1 MIRLADFCYR
11 RRRYVL
17 GAWVLAFVAIMI
29 AGGALPAEHRANY
42 QTPGAESGDAYRLL
56 GERFPARKGDSVKL
70 VFAGNIDD
78 PAVRAEADRVMAQA
92 AARPHVTGVSSPYAP
107 EGATQVAA
115 NRQVA
120 YAEVYFDQTFD
131 KLINSDPK
139 FQAHFLEAVDH
150 GRLENP
156 ALQVEVTTFVA
167 EQTLGSE
174 FIGLIFAAFILLLAF
189 GSALAMG
196 LPILTALFGLGI
208 GATLGGIASRFVETP
223 EWAATVATMIGLGV
237 GIDYA
242 LFIITRYRQG
252 LATGLSPREANLTA
266 MGTAGRAVLFA
277 GGTVVISLLG
287 MLTMGLSYL
296 DGVAASAVFAV
307 LVMLAASLTLLPAIL
322 GFVGRNI
329 DKLKVPFTGR
339 SSHQGTNAFWYRWSR
354 VVQRRP
360 WVAFAGGALVLLII
374 TTPVLS
380 LRFGFPDEG
389 NNLPKET
396 SRKAYDLLSSGFGPG
411 FNGPLLMVVDVT
423 DAANRDGAVG
433 RLTAAAQATD
443 GVAFVAPAVFNAAG
457 DTAIINV
464 FPDNKPQDEATGDLV
479 HRLRDTVIPA
489 SIAGTDA
496 TVDVGGFTAI
506 SIDQTDYITKRLP
519 IFIGSVVLLSFFLL
533 TTVFRSPLVALK
545 AGIMNLLSIAA
556 AYGVMSYA
564 VQGTWLGNLLNIPET
579 PIPAFVPMIMFAIL
593 FGLSMDY
600 EVFLL
605 SRIREEYLRT
615 GDNGVAVADGLA
627 ATARV
632 ITAAAAIMVFV
643 FGVFIFDPNVFIK
656 QIGLGL
662 TTAVLVDATIV
673 RMVLVP
679 ATMELL
685 GNANWWMPTMARQAP
700 ARGPHRGRG
709 LGAGR
714 AGHARWPA
722 TSSPPAA
729 GNHPSTTGAAAPQLA
744 GGRRGPLTWAHGPD
758 AGAGAHPRVP
768 HGEGAHHPRQLPPHP
783 QRPDVGVQPD
793 HQPPPGEQAGRGH
806 GEQRPASTCGG

>member
-17 GAWVLAFVAIMI
+17 GAWVLVFVAVMI

-42 QTPGAESGDAYRLL
+42 QTPGAESGDAYSLL
-56 GERFPARKGDSVKL
+56 NERFPARKGDSVKL

-78 PAVRAEADRVMAQA
+78 PAVQAEVDRVIAQA
-92 AARPHVTGVSSPYAP
+92 TARPHVTGASSPYSP
-107 EGATQVAA
+107 EGATQIAST
-115 NRQVA
+115 RQVA

-150 GRLENP
+150 GQLENP

-296 DGVAASAVFAV
+296 NGVAASAVFAV
-307 LVMLAASLTLLPAIL
+307 LVMLAASITLLPAIL

-339 SSHQGTNAFWYRWSR
+339 SSRQGTNAFWYRWSR

-374 TTPVLS
+374 TLPVLS
-380 LRFGFPDEG
+380 LRLGFPDEG

-411 FNGPLLMVVDVT
+411 FNGPLLMVVDVK
-423 DAANRDGAVG
+423 DAATGAGAVG

-443 GVAFVAPAVFNAAG
+443 GVAFVAPPVFNQAG

-464 FPDNKPQDEATGDLV
+464 FPDNKPQDEATAELV

-489 SIAGTDA
+489 TIAGSDA

-545 AGIMNLLSIAA
+545 AGVMNLLSIAA

-685 GNANWWMPTMARQAP
+685 GNANWWMPRWLDKLLPEVHIEGEASVQAEL
-700 ARGPHRGRG
+700 AT
-709 LGAGR
+709 LLAGEEL
-714 AGHARWPA
+714 
-722 TSSPPAA
+722 
-729 GNHPSTTGAAAPQLA
+729 TGAS
-744 GGRRGPLTWAHGPD
+744 R
-758 AGAGAHPRVP
+758 
-768 HGEGAHHPRQLPPHP
+768 
-783 QRPDVGVQPD
+783 
-793 HQPPPGEQAGRGH
+793 
-806 GEQRPASTCGG
+806 

>member
-1 MIRLADFCYR
+1 MIRIADFCYR
-11 RRRYVL
+11 RRRFVL
-17 GAWVLAFVAIMI
+17 LAWVLVFVGVMV
-29 AGGALPAEHRANY
+29 AGSSLPARHRANY
-42 QTPGAESGDAYRLL
+42 QTPGAESGKAYGLL
-56 GERFPARKGDSVKL
+56 GERFPARQGDSIKL
-70 VFAGNIDD
+70 VFAGAIDD
-78 PAVRAEADRVMAQA
+78 PAVRTQVEAAIA
-92 AARPHVTGVSSPYAP
+92 TASTRPHVTGVSSPYAAD
-107 EGATQVAA
+107 GATQVSAD
-115 NRQVA
+115 RHVA
-120 YAEVYFDQTFD
+120 YADVYFDKTFD
-131 KLINSDPK
+131 KLANSDPK
-139 FQAHFLEAVDH
+139 FQKNFLDAVPH
-150 GRLENP
+150 GQQPGLDI
-156 ALQVEVTTFVA
+156 EVSTFVA

-196 LPILTALFGLGI
+196 LPIVTALFGLGI

-242 LFIITRYRQG
+242 LFIITRYRQS
-252 LATGLSPREANLTA
+252 LATGMSPREANITA

-296 DGVAASAVFAV
+296 DGVAVSAVLAV
-307 LVMLAASLTLLPAIL
+307 LTMLTASITLLPAVL

-329 DKLKVPFTGR
+329 DRLRVPFTGR
-339 SSHQGTNAFWYRWSR
+339 ASHQGTKAFWYRWSR
-354 VVQRRP
+354 VIQHRP
-360 WVAFAGGALVLLII
+360 WVAFGGGALVLLVI
-374 TTPVLS
+374 TLPLLS

-389 NNLPKET
+389 NNAKTQT
-396 SRKAYDLLSSGFGPG
+396 SRQAYDLLGAGFGPG
-411 FNGPLLMVVDVT
+411 FNGPLLLVADLQGVSDRNAAVARLG
-423 DAANRDGAVG
+423 DAAR
-433 RLTAAAQATD
+433 ATD
-443 GVAFVAPAVFNAAG
+443 GVAFVAPPVLNQAG
-457 DTAIINV
+457 DTAIVNV
-464 FPDNKPQDEATGDLV
+464 FPKDKPQDEATATLV
-479 HRLRDTVIPA
+479 HRLRDSAVPT
-489 SIAGTDA
+489 A
-496 TVDVGGFTAI
+496 TVSTGAKVFVGGFTAI
-506 SIDQTDYITKRLP
+506 SIDQTDYITRRLP

-605 SRIREEYLRT
+605 SRIREEYVRT
-615 GDNGVAVADGLA
+615 GDNAVAVADGLA

-673 RMVLVP
+673 RMILVP

-685 GNANWWMPTMARQAP
+685 GNANWWIPRWLDRLLPQVHIEGEAAVQAE
-700 ARGPHRGRG
+700 
-709 LGAGR
+709 
-714 AGHARWPA
+714 
-722 TSSPPAA
+722 
-729 GNHPSTTGAAAPQLA
+729 LA
-744 GGRRGPLTWAHGPD
+744 VLLAEEELT
-758 AGAGAHPRVP
+758 V
-768 HGEGAHHPRQLPPHP
+768 
-783 QRPDVGVQPD
+783 
-793 HQPPPGEQAGRGH
+793 
-806 GEQRPASTCGG
+806 

>member
-1 MIRLADFCYR
+1 MIRIADFCYR

-17 GAWVLAFVAIMI
+17 VAWVLLFVAIFA
-29 AGGALPAEHRANY
+29 AGSALPAENRASY
-42 QTPGAESGDAYRLL
+42 ATPGAESGKAYDLL
-56 GERFPARKGDSVKL
+56 RERFPARQGDLVKL

-78 PAVRAEADRVMAQA
+78 PAIKAKIEGVIAQA
-92 AARPHVTGVSSPYAP
+92 TAQPHVTGAGSPYGP
-107 EGATQVAA
+107 
-115 NRQVA
+115 NRASQISADRKVA
-120 YAEVYFDQTFD
+120 YAEIYFDRTFD
-131 KLINSDPK
+131 KLANTDSK
-139 FQAHFLEAVDH
+139 FQKHFLDAVDH
-150 GRLENP
+150 GKQAGLD
-156 ALQVEVTTFVA
+156 VEVSTFVA
-167 EQTLGSE
+167 EQQVGSE
-174 FIGLIFAAFILLLAF
+174 FIGLIFAVFILLLAF

-242 LFIITRYRQG
+242 LFIITRYRQS
-252 LATGLSPREANLTA
+252 LANGLSPREANITA

-296 DGVAASAVFAV
+296 NGVATSAVLAV
-307 LVMLAASLTLLPAIL
+307 LAMLTASLTLLPAVL
-322 GFVGRNI
+322 GFVGKNI
-329 DKLKVPFTGR
+329 DKLRVPFTGR
-339 SSHQGTNAFWYRWSR
+339 ASHQGTRAFWYRWSR

-360 WVAFAGGALVLLII
+360 WFAFLGGALVLLII
-374 TTPVLS
+374 TLPLFS

-389 NNLPKET
+389 NNLKDQT
-396 SRKAYDLLSSGFGPG
+396 SRQAYDILSTGFGAG
-411 FNGPLLMVVDVT
+411 FNGPLLLVADLKGASDPRAALTKLT
-423 DAANRDGAVG
+423 DAANGAE
-433 RLTAAAQATD
+433 
-443 GVAFVAPAVFNAAG
+443 GVAFVAPAVMNPAN
-457 DTAIINV
+457 DTAILNV
-464 FPDNKPQDEATGDLV
+464 FPKDKPQDKSTSQLV
-479 HRLRDTVIPA
+479 HRLRDNVIPSAVA
-489 SIAGTDA
+489 STGA
-496 TVDVGGFTAI
+496 VVRVGGFTAI
-506 SIDQTDYITKRLP
+506 SIDQSDYITRRLP
-519 IFIGSVVLLSFFLL
+519 IFIGSVVFLSFLLL

-545 AGIMNLLSIAA
+545 AGVMNLLSIAA

-564 VQGTWLGNLLNIPET
+564 VQGTWLGNLLSIPET

-615 GDNGVAVADGLA
+615 GDNGAAVADGLA
-627 ATARV
+627 VTARV

-685 GNANWWMPTMARQAP
+685 GNANWWIPGWLARILPEVHIEGEEAVQAE
-700 ARGPHRGRG
+700 
-709 LGAGR
+709 L
-714 AGHARWPA
+714 A
-722 TSSPPAA
+722 TL
-729 GNHPSTTGAAAPQLA
+729 LA
-744 GGRRGPLTWAHGPD
+744 DEKVT
-758 AGAGAHPRVP
+758 V
-768 HGEGAHHPRQLPPHP
+768 
-783 QRPDVGVQPD
+783 
-793 HQPPPGEQAGRGH
+793 
-806 GEQRPASTCGG
+806 